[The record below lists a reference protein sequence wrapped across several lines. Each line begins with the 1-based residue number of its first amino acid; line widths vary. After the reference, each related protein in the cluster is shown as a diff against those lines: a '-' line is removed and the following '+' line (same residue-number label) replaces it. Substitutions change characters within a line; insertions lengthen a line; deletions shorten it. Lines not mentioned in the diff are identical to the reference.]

1 MTMSMHAARSNSTWK
16 NAVVYQIYPWTFAED
31 SARDPQ
37 LGHGSIKG
45 IEERLPY
52 IESLGANAIWLSP
65 FYPSPMV
72 DGGYDISDFRN
83 VHPALGTLEDFDALV
98 KSAHERHI
106 RLMVDFIPNHS
117 SDKHEWFEKSRRRED
132 GYDDWY
138 IWHPG
143 HKDEH
148 GNNHPPNNWASVFSI
163 PHRKA
168 REHGEMSW
176 LRDDEWTPPISA
188 WKWDDVREEFYMHS
202 FAVEQPDLNWSNPYV
217 REAMKDAMRFWL
229 DRGVDGFRVDA
240 VNHIGKN
247 MELLDEEIN
256 TAYNEEWYE
265 NPYDQL
271 LNFQSCNYPQALH
284 EYVWEMCQVLKD
296 EAYENRDLRM
306 ILEAYMGESDLRDI
320 DAIAPE
326 VASTFNFG
334 GLLASWD
341 ANSRKIQMD
350 YYYERLLRDAVANQ
364 VNGNHDKSRLV
375 ARLGDNG
382 ARVAAVLNLFLPGM
396 RFIYNGEELGLN
408 DADVPPWRLQDP
420 NGLRDP
426 ERTPIPWD
434 ETQPNVGFSK
444 ADPGDLW
451 LPTNP
456 ADAHKSVMRQKQH
469 EKSSLNLYKAAIR
482 LCHELPAAMA
492 GRYVSL
498 RTDSD
503 QVLAY
508 GREDEETGG
517 QLVVLVNFTRNKQAS
532 VKVLDSHFVI
542 GEVIL
547 SSINVEQTNRRVD
560 LRAGLTIDPDEAIVI
575 KKI

>member
-1 MTMSMHAARSNSTWK
+1 
-16 NAVVYQIYPWTFAED
+16 
-31 SARDPQ
+31 
-37 LGHGSIKG
+37 
-45 IEERLPY
+45 
-52 IESLGANAIWLSP
+52 
-65 FYPSPMV
+65 
-72 DGGYDISDFRN
+72 
-83 VHPALGTLEDFDALV
+83 
-98 KSAHERHI
+98 
-106 RLMVDFIPNHS
+106 
-117 SDKHEWFEKSRRRED
+117 
-132 GYDDWY
+132 
-138 IWHPG
+138 
-143 HKDEH
+143 
-148 GNNHPPNNWASVFSI
+148 
-163 PHRKA
+163 
-168 REHGEMSW
+168 
-176 LRDDEWTPPISA
+176 
-188 WKWDDVREEFYMHS
+188 
-202 FAVEQPDLNWSNPYV
+202 
-217 REAMKDAMRFWL
+217 
-229 DRGVDGFRVDA
+229 
-240 VNHIGKN
+240 
-247 MELLDEEIN
+247 MELLDEEVN
-256 TAYNEEWYE
+256 TAYNEAWYE

-271 LNFQSCNYPQALH
+271 LKHQSCNYPQTLH

-296 EAYENRDLRM
+296 EAYEERDLRM

-396 RFIYNGEELGLN
+396 RFIYNGEELGLD

-426 ERTPIPWD
+426 ERTPMPWD
-434 ETQPNVGFSK
+434 ETQPNVGFSR

-451 LPTNP
+451 LPTNS
-456 ADAHKSVMRQKQH
+456 ADAYKSVMRQKQH
-469 EKSSLNLYKAAIR
+469 EKSSLSLYKAAIR
-482 LCHELPAAMA
+482 LCHELPAAMT
-492 GRYVSL
+492 GGYVPL

-508 GREDEETGG
+508 GREDDETGDK
-517 QLVVLVNFTRNKQAS
+517 LVVLVNFTRNKQAS

-542 GEVIL
+542 GGVIL
-547 SSINVEQTNRRVD
+547 SSANVEQANRRVD
-560 LRAGLTIDPDEAIVI
+560 LRAGVTLDSDEAIVI